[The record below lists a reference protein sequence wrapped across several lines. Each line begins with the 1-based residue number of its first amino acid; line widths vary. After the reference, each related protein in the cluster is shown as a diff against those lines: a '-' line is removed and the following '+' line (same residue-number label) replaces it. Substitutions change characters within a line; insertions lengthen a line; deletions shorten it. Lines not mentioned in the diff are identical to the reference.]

1 MPAWSRATPR
11 PSSPSEICRS
21 RKRFSPR
28 AGSSSS
34 PGSRCE
40 KCRAPSSSASFL
52 VTFAA
57 VVLGLEP
64 WHGVAS
70 MPPSLAPT
78 FLAMDLSGAFEISLA
93 VIVLTLLLVTILDTA
108 GTLIGSRA
116 RQACSTRRGA
126 CRASVRR
133 CSPIPAR
140 RRSARL
146 SGPPPPPPISK
157 APPAWRRGAA
167 RGSRPSPS
175 PCCSFSPCS
184 FHRSPILCRLYA
196 TAPALLFV
204 ACLMATSLGAIHWQD
219 ATEYIPALIV
229 ALMVPL
235 SFSIATGI
243 GLGFIA
249 YKAPGAQKSRSSK
262 AAHPSPCNPGAPA
275 CMEGAARGQFSKV
288 E

>member
-1 MPAWSRATPR
+1 
-11 PSSPSEICRS
+11 
-21 RKRFSPR
+21 
-28 AGSSSS
+28 
-34 PGSRCE
+34 
-40 KCRAPSSSASFL
+40 

-108 GTLIGSRA
+108 GTLIGVT
-116 RQACSTRRGA
+116 RQAGLLDA
-126 CRASVRR
+126 EG
-133 CSPIPAR
+133 
-140 RRSARL
+140 RL
-146 SGPPPPPPISK
+146 PRLRQALLADS
-157 APPAWRRGAA
+157 GAA
-167 RGSRPSPS
+167 ALGAALGTSTTTAYIESAAGVEEGGRTGLTAVAVAVLFLLALFLSPLAHTV
-175 PCCSFSPCS
+175 PP
-184 FHRSPILCRLYA
+184 YA

-249 YKAPGAQKSRSSK
+249 YVALKLISGRFRDINAAVAVIAGAFLLKLVF
-262 AAHPSPCNPGAPA
+262 A
-275 CMEGAARGQFSKV
+275 
-288 E
+288 